1 MIARHRI
8 VVNGIVQGVGF
19 RPFVYNLATELGLFG
34 TVLNSSS
41 GVFIE
46 VQGSAELLTIFSAKL
61 VSDAPPLSEISNL
74 DITEIV
80 PTICEEFEIILS
92 TDSPGTSTMIPF
104 DSATCD
110 DCLSEINDPSDRR
123 FGYPFTNC
131 TNCGP
136 RYTIIKHIPYDRPFT
151 SMDEFE
157 MCEKCQSEY
166 DDPGN
171 RRFHAQ
177 PNACPECG
185 PKVWIDGLECNDP
198 VAKAAELLRAGKIG
212 AIKGLGGFHLAVDAE
227 NQTAVAELRKRKN
240 REAKPLAIMVRDL
253 EAARKLAVIT
263 DSDEKLLTGA
273 QRPIVRLP
281 ELDGPERVGLMLP
294 YTPLHHLLLAKF
306 DGPLIMTSGNL
317 SDEPIAT
324 SNEDAKNRLSDI
336 ADFMLLHDRDIV
348 TRCDDSVILATDSA
362 PLFFRRSRGFVP
374 KPVILDST
382 GPAVLACG
390 GDLKN
395 TPCLLKESN
404 AFIGQHIGD
413 MEHVAACDFF
423 TETITHMQSV
433 FESEPSCVAVD
444 LHPGYHSSNLGR
456 KSGKQVIEV
465 QHHHAHMIA
474 TCAEHKIN
482 TPVIGLI
489 MDGTG
494 YGTDGTIWGGEI
506 LVGNASE
513 FTRFDHIANFQL
525 PGSDTAIKQP
535 WRVAVS
541 MLHRFCPDIEPDFP
555 DKPVEQI
562 KQMLSKNINSP
573 ETSSCG
579 RFFDGI
585 AALAGGRTD
594 IRYEAQA
601 AIEMMYAASMP
612 AEPLPFDKLNLEPV
626 IRAVV
631 ELRKAGASFSEI
643 SSRFHTT
650 VIAMLVD
657 AAKRASID
665 SGITDVVLGG
675 GVFNNEI
682 LIGRL
687 PAELAKAGLTAYR
700 PVQLPPGDG
709 GLSVGQAVIARAK
722 LRG

>member
-19 RPFVYNLATELGLFG
+19 RPFVFNLATELGLFG
-34 TVLNSSS
+34 TVLNSSN

-46 VQGSAELLTIFSAKL
+46 VQGSSELLTIFSAKL
-61 VSDAPPLSEISNL
+61 VSDAPPLAEISNIE
-74 DITEIV
+74 ITEIV

-92 TDSPGTSTMIPF
+92 ADSPGTSTMIPF
-104 DSATCD
+104 DSATCE
-110 DCLSEINDPSDRR
+110 DCLAEINDPADRR

-136 RYTIIKHIPYDRPFT
+136 RYTIIKHIPYDRPYT
-151 SMDEFE
+151 SMHEFV
-157 MCEKCQSEY
+157 MCEKCQAEY
-166 DDPGN
+166 DDPSN

-185 PKVWIDGLECNDP
+185 PKVWIDGLECRNP
-198 VAKAAELLRAGKIG
+198 IAKAAKLLRSGKIG
-212 AIKGLGGFHLAVDAE
+212 AIKGLGGFHLAVDA
-227 NQTAVAELRKRKN
+227 NNSSAVAELRKRKN

-253 EAARKLAVIT
+253 EAARKLAIIT
-263 DSDEKLLTGA
+263 DADELLLTGV
-273 QRPIVRLP
+273 QRPIVLLP
-281 ELDGPERVGLMLP
+281 EIIGPERVGLMLP
-294 YTPLHHLLLAKF
+294 YTPLHHLLLAEF

-317 SDEPIAT
+317 SDEPIAI

-336 ADFMLLHDRDIV
+336 ADFMLLHNRDIV
-348 TRCDDSVILATDSA
+348 TRCDDSVILATNSA

-413 MEHVAACDFF
+413 MEHVTAIDFF
-423 TETITHMQSV
+423 TETINHMQSV

-444 LHPGYHSSNLGR
+444 LHPGYHSSQLGR
-456 KSGKQVIEV
+456 KSGKQIIEV

-474 TCAEHKIN
+474 TCAEHKIS

-506 LVGNASE
+506 LVGDASK

-535 WRVAVS
+535 WRIAVS
-541 MLHRFCPDIEPDFP
+541 LLHRFCPDIEPDFP
-555 DKPVEQI
+555 DEPVEQI
-562 KQMLSKNINSP
+562 KQMLDNNINSP

-585 AALAGGRTD
+585 AALAGGRTS
-594 IRYEAQA
+594 IKYEAQA
-601 AIEMMYAASMP
+601 AIEMMYAAEMP
-612 AEPLPFDKLNLEPV
+612 AEPLPFDGLNPEPV
-626 IRAVV
+626 VRAVYN
-631 ELRKAGASFSEI
+631 LHKSGASFSEV
-643 SSRFHTT
+643 SSRFHAT

-657 AAKRASID
+657 AAKRASRET
-665 SGITDVVLGG
+665 GITDVVLGG

-687 PAELAKAGLTAYR
+687 PAELEKAGLTVYR

-722 LRG
+722 LKG